1 MSEQTRHATPNL
13 LISIH
18 ILWLLI
24 SSLLHSLLLSL
35 FPLPLLQTLLLSS
48 SNPLLTPG
56 ISPTYVRPPSLS
68 LSLCL
73 FSPFFFL
80 LLLFFFFFSSRFSP
94 RFPPRRWNSNFQR
107 VRVRAACV
115 CVRVRKR
122 ERANRGKREDFS
134 FLCARDS
141 RVARSTDYL
150 RPSLWGVT
158 YYYLP
163 LT

>member
-35 FPLPLLQTLLLSS
+35 FLLSLPSPLRTNEATLLLSS
-48 SNPLLTPG
+48 SNLLTPG
-56 ISPTYVRPPSLS
+56 ISPRSVRPLSPS
-68 LSLCL
+68 
-73 FSPFFFL
+73 PAL
-80 LLLFFFFFSSRFSP
+80 LLSSSSYSPSPPRFSP
-94 RFPPRRWNSNFQR
+94 RFPPRRRNSNFQG
-107 VRVRAACV
+107 ACV
-115 CVRVRKR
+115 CVCER
-122 ERANRGKREDFS
+122 ESAKEEKGKIFRFYAT
-134 FLCARDS
+134 LCARDS